1 MPLWSSSL
9 AQDSM
14 EYEFESRRSV
24 SSLEFTIHDN
34 VLLNGTDGAPATNAG
49 FRLLLEEQIEKRPT
63 WLNPDEQRRCFANN
77 EGWWLR
83 HNKNSSGTQYWDE
96 MLVAIGDLAGTD
108 ATTGLGVAQITKVSF
123 EGLTSGAANNNPS
136 YSVASGGTLANA
148 FVQIVWNEP
157 VDFTES
163 TMPSLVVTHTATS
176 DSSETSY
183 TATAAAGNTT
193 VNTMEAIGTDW
204 DTIRLNSTD
213 GAPETDAGDKILLEG
228 AATVGDDDY
237 LAAFQM
243 ETQTTGTAMNFYF
256 TIAGSDGAG
265 TLSVA
270 RQAITL
276 NSSTFKEAGDTE
288 TADSGIMQQVAAD
301 ITNAAVVIT

>member
-14 EYEFESRRSV
+14 EYEFDV
-24 SSLEFTIHDN
+24 TPGVGALEFTIHDN
-34 VLLNGTDGAPATNAG
+34 VLLDGTDGAPATNAG

-83 HNKNSSGTQYWDE
+83 HNKNTSGTQYWDE
-96 MLVAIGDLAGTD
+96 MLVAIGDLTGTS
-108 ATTGLGVAQITKVSF
+108 ATTGLGVAQITHVSF

-148 FVQIVWNEP
+148 YVQIVWNEP

-176 DSSETSY
+176 DDSETSY
-183 TATAAAGNTT
+183 TATAATGNTT

-204 DTIRLNSTD
+204 DTLRLNSTD
-213 GAPETDAGDKILLEG
+213 GAPESDAGARFLLED
-228 AATVGDDDY
+228 ATQSGDGDKDHI
-237 LAAFQM
+237 QM

-265 TLSVA
+265 ALTVA

-288 TADSGIMQQVAAD
+288 TADSGIMQQVSAEIAS
-301 ITNAAVVIT
+301 AAVVIT

>member
-14 EYEFESRRSV
+14 EYEFDV
-24 SSLEFTIHDN
+24 TPGVGALEFTIHDN
-34 VLLNGTDGAPATNAG
+34 VLLDGTDGAPATNAG

-63 WLNPDEQRRCFANN
+63 WLNPDEQANCFANN

-83 HNKNSSGTQYWDE
+83 HTKNSAGTQYWDE
-96 MLVAIGDLAGTD
+96 CLVAIGDLTGTS
-108 ATTGLGVAQITKVSF
+108 ATTGLGVAQITHVSF
-123 EGLTSGAANNNPS
+123 EGLSSGAANNNPA
-136 YSVASGGTLANA
+136 YSVASGGTLATA
-148 FVQIVWNEP
+148 FVRVVWNEP

-163 TMPSLVVTHTATS
+163 TMPSLTVTHTATS

-183 TATAAAGNTT
+183 TATAPAGNTT
-193 VNTMEAIGTDW
+193 VNTMEAVGTDW
-204 DTIRLNSTD
+204 DTLRLNSTD
-213 GAPETDAGDKILLEG
+213 GAPESNAGARFLLEDATQSGDGDKDHI
-228 AATVGDDDY
+228 
-237 LAAFQM
+237 QM
-243 ETQTTGTAMNFYF
+243 ETQTTGTQMNFYF

-265 TLSVA
+265 ELSVA

-288 TADSGIMQQVAAD
+288 TADSGIMQQVSAD
-301 ITNAAVVIT
+301 ITNAAVTMA

>member
-14 EYEFESRRSV
+14 EYEFDV
-24 SSLEFTIHDN
+24 TPGVGALEFTIHDN

-83 HNKNSSGTQYWDE
+83 HNKNSAGTQYWDE
-96 MLVAIGDLAGTD
+96 MLVAIGDLTGTS
-108 ATTGLGVAQITKVSF
+108 ATTGLGVSQITHVSF
-123 EGLTSGAANNNPS
+123 EGLTSGAANDNPS
-136 YSVASGGTLANA
+136 YTVASGGTLANA
-148 FVQIVWNEP
+148 FVQVVWNEA
-157 VDFTES
+157 VDYTLS
-163 TMPSLVVTHTATS
+163 TLPTLVVTHTATS

-183 TATAAAGNTT
+183 TATAAVGNTT
-193 VNTMEAIGTDW
+193 VNVMEAYGTDW
-204 DTIRLNSTD
+204 DTILLNSTD
-213 GAPETDAGDKILLEG
+213 GAPESNAGEKIILEDASESDDGDMTFL
-228 AATVGDDDY
+228 
-237 LAAFQM
+237 QM
-243 ETQTTGTAMNFYF
+243 EKQTTGTAMNFYF

-288 TADSGIMQQVAAD
+288 TADSGIMQQVSAD
-301 ITNAAVVIT
+301 ITNAAVVMA

>member
-14 EYEFESRRSV
+14 EFEFESQPAV
-24 SSLEFTIHDN
+24 SSLEFGIHDN

-136 YSVASGGTLANA
+136 YSVASAGTLANA

-183 TATAAAGNTT
+183 TATAAVGNTT
-193 VNTMEAIGTDW
+193 VNVMEAYGTDW
-204 DTIRLNSTD
+204 DTILLNSTD
-213 GAPETDAGDKILLEG
+213 GAPESNAGEKVILEDASESDDGDMTFL
-228 AATVGDDDY
+228 
-237 LAAFQM
+237 QM

-265 TLSVA
+265 ALTVA

-288 TADSGIMQQVAAD
+288 TADSGIMQQVVDSIA
-301 ITNAAVVIT
+301 NAAVTMA

>member
-14 EYEFESRRSV
+14 EYEFDV
-24 SSLEFTIHDN
+24 TPGVGALEFTIHDN
-34 VLLNGTDGAPATNAG
+34 VLLDGTDGAPATNAG

-63 WLNPDEQRRCFANN
+63 WLSPDEQANCFANN

-83 HNKNSSGTQYWDE
+83 HTKNTAGTQYWDE
-96 MLVAIGDLAGTD
+96 CLVAIGDLTGTS
-108 ATTGLGVAQITKVSF
+108 ATTGLGVAQITHVSF
-123 EGLTSGAANNNPS
+123 EGLTSGAANNNPA
-136 YSVASGGTLANA
+136 YSVASGGTLATA
-148 FVQIVWNEP
+148 YVRVVWNEP

-176 DSSETSY
+176 DDSETSY
-183 TATAAAGNTT
+183 TATAPAGNTT
-193 VNTMEAIGTDW
+193 VNTMEAVGTDW

-213 GAPETDAGDKILLEG
+213 GAPESNAGEKLILEDASESDDGDMTFL
-228 AATVGDDDY
+228 
-237 LAAFQM
+237 QM

-265 TLSVA
+265 ELSVA

-288 TADSGIMQQVAAD
+288 TADSGIMQQVSAA
-301 ITNAAVVIT
+301 ITNAAVAIS

>member
-9 AQDSM
+9 AQDTM
-14 EYEFESRRSV
+14 EYEFESTETV
-24 SSLEFTIHDN
+24 SPLEFGIHDN
-34 VLLNGTDGAPATNAG
+34 IILNSTDGAPLADAG

-63 WLNPDEQRRCFANN
+63 WLSRDDQAKCFANN

-83 HNKNSSGTQYWDE
+83 HNKSSDGTQFWDE
-96 MLVAIGDLAGTD
+96 MLVAIGDLAGTS
-108 ATTGLGVAQITKVSF
+108 ATTGLGVAQITNVSF
-123 EGLTSGAANNNPS
+123 EGLTSGSANNTPAYTVGGS
-136 YSVASGGTLANA
+136 GTLATA
-148 FVQIVWNEP
+148 FVRVTWNEP

-163 TMPSLVVTHTATS
+163 TMPSLIVTHTKDS
-176 DSSETSY
+176 DDSTVSY

-204 DTIRLNSTD
+204 DTIRMNSSD
-213 GAPETDAGDKILLEG
+213 GSPGTDAGDRIIIEDD
-228 AATVGDDDY
+228 TQSGDGDKDH
-237 LAAFQM
+237 LQM
-243 ETQTTGTAMNFYF
+243 ETQTTGTQMNFYF
-256 TIAGSDGAG
+256 TIAGSNANGVV
-265 TLSVA
+265 SIA

-301 ITNAAVVIT
+301 ILTATVTTT

>member
-14 EYEFESRRSV
+14 EFEFESQPAV
-24 SSLEFTIHDN
+24 SSLEFGIHDN

-108 ATTGLGVAQITKVSF
+108 ATTGLGVAQITHVSF
-123 EGLTSGAANNNPS
+123 EGLTSGAGNNNPS

-148 FVQIVWNEP
+148 YVQVVWNEP

-163 TMPSLVVTHTATS
+163 TLPSLVVTHTATS
-176 DSSETSY
+176 DDSETSY
-183 TATAAAGNTT
+183 TATAATGNST
-193 VNTMEAIGTDW
+193 VNTMEAYGTDW
-204 DTIRLNSTD
+204 DTILLNSTD
-213 GAPETDAGDKILLEG
+213 GAPESNAGEKVILEDASESDDGDMTFL
-228 AATVGDDDY
+228 
-237 LAAFQM
+237 QM

-265 TLSVA
+265 ALTVA

>member
-14 EYEFESRRSV
+14 EYEFESQRSV

-83 HNKNSSGTQYWDE
+83 HNKNSAGTQYWDE
-96 MLVAIGDLAGTD
+96 MLVAIGDLTGTS
-108 ATTGLGVAQITKVSF
+108 ATTGLGVAQITHVSF
-123 EGLTSGAANNNPS
+123 EGLTSGAANDNPS
-136 YSVASGGTLANA
+136 YSVASAGTLANA
-148 FVQIVWNEP
+148 FVQVVWNEA
-157 VDFTES
+157 VDYTLS
-163 TMPSLVVTHTATS
+163 TLPTLVVTHTATS

-183 TATAAAGNTT
+183 TATAAVGNTT
-193 VNTMEAIGTDW
+193 VNVMEAYGTDW
-204 DTIRLNSTD
+204 DTILLNSTD
-213 GAPETDAGDKILLEG
+213 GAPESNAGEKVILEDASESDDGDMTFL
-228 AATVGDDDY
+228 
-237 LAAFQM
+237 QM
-243 ETQTTGTAMNFYF
+243 EKQTTGTAMNFYF

-288 TADSGIMQQVAAD
+288 TADSGIMQQVSAA
-301 ITNAAVVIT
+301 IANAAVTMA

>member
-9 AQDSM
+9 SPDSM
-14 EYEFESRRSV
+14 EYEFESTETV
-24 SSLEFTIHDN
+24 SPIEFGIHDN
-34 VLLNGTDGAPATNAG
+34 VLLNSTDGAPGTDAG

-63 WLNPDEQRRCFANN
+63 WLNADEQRRCFANN

-83 HNKNSSGTQYWDE
+83 HNKNSAGTQFWDE
-96 MLVAIGDLAGTD
+96 QLVAIGDLAGTD
-108 ATTGLGVAQITKVSF
+108 ASTGLGVAQITKVSF
-123 EGLTSGAANNNPS
+123 EGLTSGAQNNNPS
-136 YSVASGGTLANA
+136 YSVASAGTLANA
-148 FVQIVWNEP
+148 FVQVVWNEP

-163 TMPSLVVTHTATS
+163 TMPTLVVTHTATS

-204 DTIRLNSTD
+204 DTIRMNSTD
-213 GAPETDAGDKILLEG
+213 GAPETDANGRIMLEDASQSGDGSKDHI
-228 AATVGDDDY
+228 
-237 LAAFQM
+237 QM
-243 ETQTTGTAMNFYF
+243 ETQTTGAAMNFYF

-265 TLSVA
+265 TLTVA

-288 TADSGIMQQVAAD
+288 TADSGIMQQVAAE
-301 ITNAAVVIT
+301 IASASVVIT

>member
-14 EYEFESRRSV
+14 EYEFESRPAV
-24 SSLEFTIHDN
+24 SSLEFGIHDN

-83 HNKNSSGTQYWDE
+83 HNKNSAGTQYWDE
-96 MLVAIGDLAGTD
+96 MLVAIGDLTGTS
-108 ATTGLGVAQITKVSF
+108 ATTGLGVAQITHVSF
-123 EGLTSGAANNNPS
+123 EGLTSGAANDNPS
-136 YSVASGGTLANA
+136 YSVASAGTLANA
-148 FVQIVWNEP
+148 FVQVVWNEA
-157 VDFTES
+157 VDYTLS
-163 TMPSLVVTHTATS
+163 TLPTLVVTHTATS

-183 TATAAAGNTT
+183 TATAAVGNTT
-193 VNTMEAIGTDW
+193 VNVMEAYGTDW
-204 DTIRLNSTD
+204 DTILLNSTD
-213 GAPETDAGDKILLEG
+213 GAPESNAGEKIILEDASESDDGDMTFL
-228 AATVGDDDY
+228 
-237 LAAFQM
+237 QM
-243 ETQTTGTAMNFYF
+243 EKQTTGTAMNFYF

-288 TADSGIMQQVAAD
+288 TADSGIMQQVSAA
-301 ITNAAVVIT
+301 IANAAVTMA

>member
-14 EYEFESRRSV
+14 EFEFESRPAV
-24 SSLEFTIHDN
+24 SSLEFGIHAN

-136 YSVASGGTLANA
+136 YSVASAGTLANA

-176 DSSETSY
+176 DDSETSY
-183 TATAAAGNTT
+183 TATAATGNST

-301 ITNAAVVIT
+301 ITNAAVAIT